1 MIKRLFDILSS
12 LMGLIVLSPVFAAVA
27 LWIRLDSEGPILFR
41 QVRVGRNGKN
51 FSILKFR
58 TMVVDAENK
67 GLQVTVGR
75 DPRITRS
82 GHFLRRS
89 KLDELPQL
97 INVLKGDMSVVGPR
111 PEVPEYMSEYPEETR
126 ALILSVRPG
135 ITDKASIE
143 YTNEAEILAQ
153 AEDPRHA
160 YINQVMPIK
169 ARYYLEYVKTHSFFS
184 DIVII
189 IQTLKKIVS

>member
-1 MIKRLFDILSS
+1 MIKRLFDIMSS
-12 LMGLIVLSPVFAAVA
+12 FIGLIVLSPVFVAVA
-27 LWIRLDSEGPILFR
+27 LWVRFDSEGPTLFR
-41 QVRVGRNGKN
+41 QVRVGKDGHN
-51 FSILKFR
+51 FFILKFR
-58 TMVVDAENK
+58 TMVLDAEKK

-111 PEVPEYMSEYPEETR
+111 PEVPEYMSEYPDEVR
-126 ALILSVRPG
+126 ASILSVRPG

-143 YTNEAEILAQ
+143 FTNEAEILAQ

-160 YINQVMPIK
+160 YVNQIMPIK
-169 ARYYLEYVKTHSFFS
+169 ARYYLEYVKTHSFAS